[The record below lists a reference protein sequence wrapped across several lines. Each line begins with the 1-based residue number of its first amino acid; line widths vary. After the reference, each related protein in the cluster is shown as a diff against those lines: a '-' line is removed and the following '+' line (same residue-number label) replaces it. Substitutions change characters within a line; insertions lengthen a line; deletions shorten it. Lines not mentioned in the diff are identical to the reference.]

1 MPRKE
6 KEENWFL
13 DSSVTT
19 PALKGRFRIS
29 PDSGVFMECEF
40 SLEPEMSGP
49 QSRGLTPVEEEVG
62 TCHGV
67 PLNTEC
73 CGQGHRS
80 DGSETRRNQKKSKWS
95 QLFLSIE
102 NNTVTYLVFY

>member
-13 DSSVTT
+13 DSSVTR

-29 PDSGVFMECEF
+29 PGSGVFMECEF
-40 SLEPEMSGP
+40 SLEPEMSEP

-62 TCHGV
+62 NM
-67 PLNTEC
+67 P
-73 CGQGHRS
+73 RS
-80 DGSETRRNQKKSKWS
+80 AFE
-95 QLFLSIE
+95 
-102 NNTVTYLVFY
+102 Y

>member
-19 PALKGRFRIS
+19 PALKGRFRVS
-29 PDSGVFMECEF
+29 PHSGVFMECEF
-40 SLEPEMSGP
+40 SLEPEMSEP

-73 CGQGHRS
+73 CGQGRRS
-80 DGSETRRNQKKSKWS
+80 DWQRNKEKPEEKQMS
-95 QLFLSIE
+95 
-102 NNTVTYLVFY
+102 TAVFEY